1 MIRRPP
7 RSTRSDTLLPY
18 TAGCRAKWQAGKEGS
33 SYRPV
38 EHRLSPT
45 GNERKHR
52 PAMQRQ
58 IAEGL
63 SVVSR
68 GSLTRRQ
75 FNQHKHISQ
84 QVAEF
89 SVRPGRS
96 RSLKAPVESPCHFLT
111 VLGSHQ
117 ACPKTSGD
125 ECGDNDKKKEK
136 DPV

>member
-1 MIRRPP
+1 
-7 RSTRSDTLLPY
+7 
-18 TAGCRAKWQAGKEGS
+18 
-33 SYRPV
+33 
-38 EHRLSPT
+38 
-45 GNERKHR
+45 
-52 PAMQRQ
+52 MQRQ

-96 RSLKAPVESPCHFLT
+96 RSFKAPVESPCHFLT
-111 VLGSHQ
+111 GSGSIP
-117 ACPKTSGD
+117 ACPKSSGYEGGVSEQCKTAMRGNIHRFD
-125 ECGDNDKKKEK
+125 GTMPFSAGLTLTDRKN
-136 DPV
+136 V